1 MADVDA
7 VDLALAEKLEGLAAA
22 MRAGDIAQV
31 YVVWADWDDQVGILH
46 TGDAAIELVE
56 RSLEMETERIAVGEV
71 N

>member
-22 MRAGDIAQV
+22 MRMGGIAGI
-31 YVVWADWDDQVGILH
+31 YLVWADMDGQVGIIH
-46 TGDAAIELVE
+46 TGDSAVELAE
-56 RSLEMETERIAVGEV
+56 NSLGMACELITVGEV

>member
-22 MRAGDIAQV
+22 MRKGDIAGV
-31 YVVWADWDDQVGILH
+31 YVVWTDWDEQMIILH
-46 TGDAAIELVE
+46 TGPAAVEMAEL
-56 RSLEMETERIAVGEV
+56 SLEMKCELIAVGGM

>member
-22 MRAGDIAQV
+22 MRAGNIV
-31 YVVWADWDDQVGILH
+31 GLYLVWLDWDDQVGILH
-46 TGDAAIELVE
+46 TGDSAVELVE
-56 RSLEMETERIAVGEV
+56 RSLEMKTERITVGGV